1 MADVRDTSIF
11 KQNGLLARL
20 TRGEKER
27 LLPQFDLITLKL
39 TEVVF
44 AAGSEIKQL
53 YFPITAV
60 ISTVALIGEGLRVET
75 SLIGND
81 GVVGVSAF
89 LGVSRTANES
99 IVQSSG
105 DALVIRAKTAQEEFK
120 RVGPFHDAILLYTH
134 VLLTQVAQTATCN
147 RHHTVEERLSRWLLM
162 MLDRV
167 ESNTLTL
174 TQEFLSWMLGVRNTS
189 VSVAAIT
196 LQDAGIIEYSR
207 GRIVILNRK
216 RLEESACGCYSLLK
230 AHFARL
236 AI

>member
-11 KQNGLLARL
+11 KQNGLLAGL
-20 TRGEKER
+20 TRSEKER
-27 LLPQFDLITLKL
+27 LLPQFEVVTLKL

-44 AAGSEIKQL
+44 VAGSEIKEL
-53 YFPITAV
+53 YFPTTAV
-60 ISTVALIGEGLRVET
+60 ISTVALIGDGLRVET

-99 IVQSSG
+99 IVQSAG
-105 DALVIRAKTAQEEFK
+105 DVLVIRAKTARKEFR

-189 VSVAAIT
+189 VSIAAIS

-207 GRIVILNRK
+207 GQIVILNRK
-216 RLEESACGCYSLLK
+216 GLEESACGCHSLLK
-230 AHFARL
+230 SHFARL
-236 AI
+236 GI

>member
-1 MADVRDTSIF
+1 MADVRDPSIF
-11 KQNGLLARL
+11 KRNSLLASL

-27 LLPQFDLITLKL
+27 LLPQFEVVTLKL
-39 TEVVF
+39 TEVVL

-53 YFPITAV
+53 YFPTTAV
-60 ISTVALIGEGLRVET
+60 ISTVALIGEGMRVET
-75 SLIGND
+75 SLIGYD

-105 DALVIRAKTAQEEFK
+105 EALVIGAKTAQKEFK

-174 TQEFLSWMLGVRNTS
+174 TQEFLSWMLGVRSTS
-189 VSVAAIT
+189 VSIAAIS

-207 GRIVILNRK
+207 GRIVVLNREG
-216 RLEESACGCYSLLK
+216 LEESACGCHSLLK